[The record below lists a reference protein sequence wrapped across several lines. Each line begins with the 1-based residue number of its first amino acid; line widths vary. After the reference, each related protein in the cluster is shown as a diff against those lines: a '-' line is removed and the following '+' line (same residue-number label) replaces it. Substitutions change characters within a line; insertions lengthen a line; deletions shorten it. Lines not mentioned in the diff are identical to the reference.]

1 MKEVSFK
8 LGQLLA
14 AILWLAGEVQADKS
28 AAFYDFQNV
37 PRGAVHVHAYQSKAT
52 GEMRRL
58 HVYTPPDY
66 DKTPA
71 ARFPVLYLLHGSGEN
86 DATWTSLG
94 QAHLILDDLI
104 AQGKVR
110 PMIVVMPDG
119 QAVPN
124 TPEARGR
131 NTEVFRRD
139 LLGDVLPFVEANY
152 RVKPNRLSRAI
163 AGLSMGGGQAL
174 AIGLN
179 HPESFAWIGGMS
191 STINAPEQTFA
202 AALGNAKATNANY
215 KLLWL
220 AIGKDDFLLKTN
232 QQFDKLLSAR
242 GIKHTFNVSEGNHR
256 WPVWRRHLAGFAPL
270 LFVQ

>member
-1 MKEVSFK
+1 MKQASFK
-8 LGQLLA
+8 LCGLA
-14 AILWLAGEVQADKS
+14 AVILWIASDVQADKT
-28 AAFYDFQNV
+28 AFCDFQNV
-37 PRGAVHVHAYQSKAT
+37 RRGTVQVHAYQSKAT
-52 GEMRRL
+52 GAMRRL
-58 HVYTPPDY
+58 HVYAPPDY

-94 QAHLILDDLI
+94 QAHLVLDDLI
-104 AQGKVR
+104 AQGKAK

-131 NTEVFRRD
+131 NTEVFSRD
-139 LLGDVLPFVEANY
+139 LLGDVMPFIETNY
-152 RVKPNRLSRAI
+152 RVKTDRLNRAI

-179 HPESFAWIGGMS
+179 HPELFAWVGGMS

-232 QQFDKLLSAR
+232 QRFDQLLTAR
-242 GIKHTFNVSEGNHR
+242 GIKHTFNVTEGNHS
-256 WPVWRRHLAGFAPL
+256 WPVWRKHLAEFVPL
-270 LFVQ
+270 LFGQ